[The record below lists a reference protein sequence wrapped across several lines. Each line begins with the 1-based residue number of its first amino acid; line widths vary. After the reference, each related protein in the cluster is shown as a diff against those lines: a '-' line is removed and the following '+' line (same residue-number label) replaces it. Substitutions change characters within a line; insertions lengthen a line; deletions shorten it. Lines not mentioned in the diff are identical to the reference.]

1 MSWPTIKIVE
11 SAHAL
16 SPEMNFQKDVSYGK
30 TNKEMWLE
38 IYLSLTLT
46 LDPAAF
52 ILAYSAK
59 YTFVNT

>member
-1 MSWPTIKIVE
+1 
-11 SAHAL
+11 
-16 SPEMNFQKDVSYGK
+16 MNFQKDVSYGK